1 MEMTTT
7 GELCVVIL
15 KDFLEQTECFG
26 ILNEF
31 KPMTHDAV
39 TQWFLCVSPV
49 YPFLGGYFLP
59 CANRKVW
66 IIGQNT

>member
-1 MEMTTT
+1 MEVTTT

-15 KDFLEQTECFG
+15 KDFLEQTECLG

-39 TQWFLCVSPV
+39 T
-49 YPFLGGYFLP
+49 
-59 CANRKVW
+59 
-66 IIGQNT
+66 